1 MIQSRGLILE
11 VTPKVTPKSPLSL
24 PGDNGCPF
32 SGQRDREMDQKVH
45 EARVRRMIDR
55 QGYLLE
61 KSRRRDPRAVGYGN
75 YRIVDPTTNT
85 VVAGAGRAGYAMS
98 LDEAEAWATEER

>member
-1 MIQSRGLILE
+1 MD
-11 VTPKVTPKSPLSL
+11 PKV
-24 PGDNGCPF
+24 
-32 SGQRDREMDQKVH
+32 R

-61 KSRRRDPRAVGYGN
+61 KSRRRDPRAVGYGH

-85 VVAGAGRAGYAMS
+85 VAGAGRAGRPS
-98 LDEAEAWATEER
+98 DLD

>member
-1 MIQSRGLILE
+1 MG
-11 VTPKVTPKSPLSL
+11 PKV
-24 PGDNGCPF
+24 
-32 SGQRDREMDQKVH
+32 R

-61 KSRRRDPRAVGYGN
+61 KSRRRDPRAVGYGH

-85 VVAGAGRAGYAMS
+85 VVAGAGRAGYTMS
-98 LDEAEAWATEER
+98 LDQAEAWATEER

>member
-1 MIQSRGLILE
+1 MA
-11 VTPKVTPKSPLSL
+11 KV
-24 PGDNGCPF
+24 
-32 SGQRDREMDQKVH
+32 R

-61 KSRRRDPRAVGYGN
+61 KSRRRDPRAVGYGH

-98 LDEAEAWATEER
+98 LDEAEAWATEDRRPL